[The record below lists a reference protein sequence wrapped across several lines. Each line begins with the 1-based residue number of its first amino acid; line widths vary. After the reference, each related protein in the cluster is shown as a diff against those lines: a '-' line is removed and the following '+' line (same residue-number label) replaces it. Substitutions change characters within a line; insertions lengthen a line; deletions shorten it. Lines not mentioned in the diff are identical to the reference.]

1 MLSELY
7 AYIQYLCF
15 IGMIRST
22 YRRVYSVSHSD
33 GKTTTERRTAVRET
47 SIMWGPI
54 QSHDETRRT
63 SQYTMVLRSLRGP
76 WIGSPLC
83 RETAVFS
90 SFSFSSCVRGKP
102 EPLSSTTIKSAKFS
116 KRTFFFSTSRHHRGA
131 TEGPLKPS
139 ANITAIW
146 YWGVWVGASMRA
158 PLCRRARDVYTI
170 SSLLLFMFLEE
181 SIFLLFYDA
190 ITIDV

>member
-63 SQYTMVLRSLRGP
+63 SQYTMVLRSLRGALNWVP
-76 WIGSPLC
+76 IMPRDGSIFFLFIFFLRQ
-83 RETAVFS
+83 RETRAS
-90 SFSFSSCVRGKP
+90 IKYYDKVRKI
-102 EPLSSTTIKSAKFS
+102 LQTN
-116 KRTFFFSTSRHHRGA
+116 FFF
-131 TEGPLKPS
+131 L
-139 ANITAIW
+139 
-146 YWGVWVGASMRA
+146 A
-158 PLCRRARDVYTI
+158 PLGIIGVQ
-170 SSLLLFMFLEE
+170 LKGP
-181 SIFLLFYDA
+181 
-190 ITIDV
+190 